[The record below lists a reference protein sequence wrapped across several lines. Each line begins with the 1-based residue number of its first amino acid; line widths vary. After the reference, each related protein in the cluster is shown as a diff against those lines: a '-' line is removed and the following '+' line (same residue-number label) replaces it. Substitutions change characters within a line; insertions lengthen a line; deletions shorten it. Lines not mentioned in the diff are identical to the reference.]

1 MKERDLFCRRATFA
15 DATAIAQVHVD
26 AWQTAYR
33 ELLPADFLASLS
45 VSQRLRMW
53 ERLLVSESGSSATF
67 VAGEGEKIQGF
78 ASVGPAREIDPD
90 WNWGEVYAIYVDH
103 CVWGSGVGYKLMEAS
118 HKFLQDVDYQSG
130 MLWVLDGNKR
140 AMQFY
145 ERYGFVKDESPQG
158 VKLDQLADVPVREI
172 RYHLEF

>member
-1 MKERDLFCRRATFA
+1 MEKRDLFCRRATFA

-26 AWQTAYR
+26 AWQVAYR
-33 ELLPADFLASLS
+33 GLLPADFLAGLS

-67 VAGEGEKIQGF
+67 VAGCGETIQGF
-78 ASVGPAREIDPD
+78 ASVGPAREIEPD

-103 CVWGSGVGYKLMEAS
+103 LAWGTGIGYRLMQES
-118 HKFLQDVDYQSG
+118 HKFLQDVEYRSG
-130 MLWVLDGNKR
+130 MLWVLDGNER

-145 ERYGFVKDESPQG
+145 ERYGFVRDETPQG
-158 VKLDQLADVPVREI
+158 LKLDQLADVPVREL
-172 RYHLEF
+172 RYHLDF